1 MSFRAVLHVCP
12 VFLAGRMTSW
22 VFQGS
27 RAIQC
32 VAVHCREGVPFVALK
47 LNASS
52 SAGGAA
58 ATVNVVKNSPQFPSS
73 PLR

>member
-1 MSFRAVLHVCP
+1 MSVRAVLHVCP
-12 VFLAGRMTSW
+12 VFLAGRMKSW

-27 RAIQC
+27 RAMQC

-52 SAGGAA
+52 SAGGLL
-58 ATVNVVKNSPQFPSS
+58 
-73 PLR
+73 PLSALSGIARSFHHLH

>member
-52 SAGGAA
+52 SAGGGLL
-58 ATVNVVKNSPQFPSS
+58 
-73 PLR
+73 PLSALSRIARSFHHLH

>member
-52 SAGGAA
+52 AGGLL
-58 ATVNVVKNSPQFPSS
+58 
-73 PLR
+73 PLSALSRIARSFHHLH